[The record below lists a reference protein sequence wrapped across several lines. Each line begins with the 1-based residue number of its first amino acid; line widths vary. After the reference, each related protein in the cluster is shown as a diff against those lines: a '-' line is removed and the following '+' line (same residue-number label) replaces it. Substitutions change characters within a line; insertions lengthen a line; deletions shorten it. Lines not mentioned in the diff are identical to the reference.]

1 MSQQVENS
9 DILLRP
15 LEPNTN
21 NNANRLPLRKRIG
34 PVLKWQPVET
44 PEEHYK
50 QKIPYPQQQQQQYPF
65 SSSSSCLVQ
74 EDHSVSDYGGDTTET
89 DEEKLSTL
97 TTSTTSTS
105 KSLLKKQYES
115 TTSVKQDGKRV
126 EKEEMP
132 ANRVK
137 SLIMVQL
144 FDSMTNHFFS
154 ICSLQRKSKEVDLHY
169 INMPTQSLR

>member
-9 DILLRP
+9 DVLLRP
-15 LEPNTN
+15 LEPNTNNN

-50 QKIPYPQQQQQQYPF
+50 QKIPYPQQQQPYPF
-65 SSSSSCLVQ
+65 SSSSSFVQ
-74 EDHSVSDYGGDTTET
+74 EDPIVSDNGGDTTET

-97 TTSTTSTS
+97 TNLTTSIS
-105 KSLLKKQYES
+105 KSLFKKQYTN
-115 TTSVKQDGKRV
+115 TTSVKQDGKRM
-126 EKEEMP
+126 EKEDVP

-137 SLIMVQL
+137 SNTK
-144 FDSMTNHFFS
+144 FN
-154 ICSLQRKSKEVDLHY
+154 Y
-169 INMPTQSLR
+169 